1 MASTPTNVLVS
12 VLFTL
17 FGGPGIIL
25 VYIPWRIT
33 LFHVPPD
40 QPLAALLFAGFLIAA
55 GLYPLLE
62 SIVRFIA
69 VGRGSLV
76 PTLPPQHLVVTG
88 LYRFVRNPMYC
99 GGLVVIAGEALLFRS
114 QHLLVCFAFVWLS
127 MNLFV
132 LLYEEPK
139 LTRTFPDEYLL
150 YKQHVRRWIPR
161 LTPWTA
167 PTTPH
172 A

>member
-12 VLFTL
+12 VLFTF
-17 FGGPGIIL
+17 FGGPGIVL

-33 LFHVPPD
+33 RFHIAPD
-40 QPLAALLFAGFLIAA
+40 QPLATLFFAGLLITA
-55 GLYPLLE
+55 GLFPLLE

-88 LYRFVRNPMYC
+88 LYRYVRNPMYV
-99 GGLVVIAGEALLFRS
+99 GGLIVLAGEALLFRS
-114 QHLLVCFAFVWLS
+114 HDLLIYFAFVCLL

-139 LTRTFPDEYLL
+139 LTRTFPSEYPL

-161 LTPWTA
+161 LTAWTA
-167 PTTPH
+167 PNAPH